1 MSAPRAYVRPDPID
15 RDRDVTC
22 RATGVPAGA
31 REDWEN
37 VACSLPKG
45 HGGDHWDSM
54 DAVWFT
60 LADEAEAA
68 A

>member
-1 MSAPRAYVRPDPID
+1 MSPRAYVRPDPVD

-22 RATGVPAGA
+22 GATGIPAGG
-31 REDWEN
+31 RGGWDFF
-37 VACSLPKG
+37 ACALPKG
-45 HGGDHWDSM
+45 HGGDHWDSIS
-54 DAVWFT
+54 AVWFT